1 MKCTTKAALAS
12 YLRSVGIAVAAVYIA
27 LNGEVFDVEGLK
39 VMLYAAVVAAAGPA
53 VRALNPHDVA
63 FGKLQ
68 APDHLDEH

>member
-27 LNGEVFDVEGLK
+27 LNGEVFDAEGLK
-39 VMLYAAVVAAAGPA
+39 AMLYAAVVAVAGPA
-53 VRALNPHDVA
+53 VRALNPNDEA

-68 APDHLDEH
+68 APEHQDEH